1 MNIITCRFILVIL
14 LIGCSSSI
22 VAQEKLEKEYRI
34 RLNQVP
40 QPALDYVSTYN
51 FQKVKWYAEESLKGI
66 SIEAKARTN
75 KKYFSIEF
83 DKNGILED
91 VEITINKAVIVG
103 DANKNINQYLDENFR
118 RYRIRKIQ
126 QQFSGNPKDIR
137 DLIKNKTINP
147 VTIKY
152 ELIVKG
158 KDSSG
163 VYLYEL
169 LFNDKGKLE
178 QRSKIIF
185 RNSDNLEY

>member
-1 MNIITCRFILVIL
+1 MV
-14 LIGCSSSI
+14 

-66 SIEAKARTN
+66 SIEAKARAN
-75 KKYFSIEF
+75 NRHFSIEF

-91 VEITINKAVIVG
+91 VEITINKAAIVG
-103 DANKNINQYLDENFR
+103 DANTNIDQYLDENFR